1 MDFGEGGMMRALA
14 LLLLL
19 SACGGDNP
27 EPPTYPDP
35 PGAVY
40 WPADAEQ
47 CRAQPDL
54 AWCKP

>member
-1 MDFGEGGMMRALA
+1 MRALA